1 MRQKL
6 PVLVV
11 SLVFAYGALEG
22 QARSQVI
29 SRSEIIGSGAGN
41 VAQVIEMLRPGWWR
55 SIRAAKTSNLRL
67 TRRASGVDR
76 QAGPQQDWRC
86 LTVFFVG
93 EDAFSEIPEDLA
105 LEDVASIRYFPAAS
119 NDRPDGGRQCD
130 GPAVQVVLALGTY
143 LPGVIL
149 SEEQVVAAGGS
160 NPEQLSCPDL
170 EYPTALRQSRIQG
183 NVVVQLVVDTAGKT
197 EPSSVK
203 IVSATHDGFRPP
215 VIQLMN
221 GCRWTPGTVSGK
233 PVRVLIQIPVQF
245 ALTGG

>member
-6 PVLVV
+6 SVLVV
-11 SLVFAYGALEG
+11 CLIFVYGTIEG
-22 QARSQVI
+22 QTRAQTI
-29 SRSEIIGSGAGN
+29 SRSAIIGSGAGN

-93 EDAFSEIPEDLA
+93 EDAFGEIPEDLA

-130 GPAVQVVLALGTY
+130 GPAVQVVLVPGIY
-143 LPGVIL
+143 LPGVVL
-149 SEEQVVAAGGS
+149 SEEYVVAAEGS
-160 NPEQLSCPDL
+160 RPEKLSCPEL
-170 EYPTALRQSRIQG
+170 EYPPALRQSRIQG
-183 NVVVQLVVDTAGKT
+183 SVVVQVVVDTAGKT
-197 EPSSVK
+197 ERGSVK
-203 IVSATHDGFRPP
+203 IVSATHDGFRQP
-215 VIQLMN
+215 VIKLMN
-221 GCRWTPGTVSGK
+221 ACRWTPGTVSGR
-233 PVRVLIQIPVQF
+233 PVRVLMQIPIQF

>member
-6 PVLVV
+6 SVLVV
-11 SLVFAYGALEG
+11 SLVFVGGALEG
-22 QARSQVI
+22 QTRSQTI

-67 TRRASGVDR
+67 TRRVSGVER
-76 QAGPQQDWRC
+76 QARSQRDWRC
-86 LTVFFVG
+86 ASVFFVG
-93 EDAFSEIPEDLA
+93 QDAVGEIPEDLA
-105 LEDVASIRYFPAAS
+105 LEDVVSIHYFPTGS
-119 NDRPDGGRQCD
+119 SDRPDGGRQCD

-143 LPGVIL
+143 LPNVIL
-149 SEEQVVAAGGS
+149 NEEQVVAAGGS
-160 NPEQLSCPDL
+160 NPERLSCPDL
-170 EYPTALRQSRIQG
+170 EYPPALRQSRIQG
-183 NVVVQLVVDTAGKT
+183 SVVVQLVVDTAGKT
-197 EPSSVK
+197 EPRSVK

-221 GCRWTPGTVSGK
+221 ACSWTPGTVSGK

-245 ALTGG
+245 TLTGG